1 MNFYFRLV
9 LAVAAIR
16 SAWVG
21 TLMWSMERKPSV
33 SVFSDMSK
41 LEASA
46 FFHFISECEANGL
59 VARPKHISLDD
70 LCDGINDDVP
80 LL

>member
-1 MNFYFRLV
+1 MAL
-9 LAVAAIR
+9 AAII

-21 TLMWSMERKPSV
+21 MDRKSSV

-41 LEASA
+41 IEASA
-46 FFHFISECEANGL
+46 FFHFKSECEANGL
-59 VARPKHISLDD
+59 LARPKHISLDD
-70 LCDGINDDVP
+70 LCDGINDDVT